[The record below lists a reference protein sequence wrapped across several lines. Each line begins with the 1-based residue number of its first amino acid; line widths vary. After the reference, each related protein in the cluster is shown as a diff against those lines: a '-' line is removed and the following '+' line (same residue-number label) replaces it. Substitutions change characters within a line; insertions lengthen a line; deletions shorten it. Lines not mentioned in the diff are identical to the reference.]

1 MLEETSLWN
10 TILTKI
16 SSIKAFWVRKI
27 TTAPMITSNVDLQ
40 FSRNNRTIKEQKRG
54 RSEILSKIGNANRRV
69 HFMMLHDG
77 FVVYVI
83 VLLWDIEKN
92 SPYVSRQNRSRFV
105 KKGAH
110 VSWIIRKTSLT
121 SLPYGKIFIQV
132 NLIVEI

>member
-1 MLEETSLWN
+1 
-10 TILTKI
+10 
-16 SSIKAFWVRKI
+16 
-27 TTAPMITSNVDLQ
+27 
-40 FSRNNRTIKEQKRG
+40 
-54 RSEILSKIGNANRRV
+54 
-69 HFMMLHDG
+69 MMLHDG

-92 SPYVSRQNRSRFV
+92 SQYVSRQNRSRFV

-132 NLIVEI
+132 NPIVEMISKQQKQKYNSVTVLRT